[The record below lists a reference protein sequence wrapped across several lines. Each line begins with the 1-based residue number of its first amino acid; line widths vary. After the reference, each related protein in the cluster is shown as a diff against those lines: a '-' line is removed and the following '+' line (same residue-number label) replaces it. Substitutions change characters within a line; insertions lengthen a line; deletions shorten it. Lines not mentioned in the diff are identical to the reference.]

1 MERHR
6 ICQNGTCVKYSQAW
20 VKFSRIK
27 AKITFSVNFDKFRR
41 DFPQINWSDFA
52 FEQKFV
58 KRLTICSKQMSKTS
72 YIFNFLPKISQFSAF
87 FGRNGK
93 FGESHC
99 KTFYYLHVCLW
110 RTFISA
116 RSQFKLWCVAGVNSA
131 ILTIGLPCFVKFQIE
146 KCEFSFRTRSFE
158 VE

>member
-1 MERHR
+1 M
-6 ICQNGTCVKYSQAW
+6 
-20 VKFSRIK
+20 
-27 AKITFSVNFDKFRR
+27 NFDKFRR
-41 DFPQINWSDFA
+41 DFPQNNWRNFA

-58 KRLTICSKQMSKTS
+58 KRLKICSKYMSKTS

-93 FGESHC
+93 FGESHWC
-99 KTFYYLHVCLW
+99 KTFYNFHVCLW
-110 RTFISA
+110 TTFIST
-116 RSQFKLWCVAGVNSA
+116 RSQFKLSWCVAGVNSA